1 MLSHEETMRLIA
13 LAQQGDDEAK
23 QTLVVENTPLLKS
36 IIKRYIGKHIEYDD
50 LFQIS
55 SIGLLKAIANFSTEY
70 NVRFST
76 YAVPMILGE
85 VKRYMRDDGYIKVSR
100 SLKTQANKIAQYIHN
115 CRKEGQE
122 PTVEEVAQKFEM
134 EVSDVVFAMDSAK
147 MPVSL
152 YDSAND
158 KDGKALQL
166 VDRLSDNSDKKLV
179 DNVILKDM
187 LSQLSDREKK
197 IVFLRYYRD
206 MTQGEIASKLGVS
219 QVQVSRLENKIIEKL
234 KKQYDEQ

>member
-1 MLSHEETMRLIA
+1 
-13 LAQQGDDEAK
+13 
-23 QTLVVENTPLLKS
+23 
-36 IIKRYIGKHIEYDD
+36 
-50 LFQIS
+50 
-55 SIGLLKAIANFSTEY
+55 
-70 NVRFST
+70 
-76 YAVPMILGE
+76 MILGE

-100 SLKTQANKIAQYIHN
+100 SLKAQANKIAQYIDN

-122 PTVEEVAQKFEM
+122 PTVEEVAQQFEM

-234 KKQYDEQ
+234 KHQYNEP

>member
-100 SLKTQANKIAQYIHN
+100 SLKTQANKIAQYIDN

-122 PTVEEVAQKFEM
+122 PTVEEVAQQFEM

-206 MTQGEIASKLGVS
+206 MTQGEIAAQLGVS